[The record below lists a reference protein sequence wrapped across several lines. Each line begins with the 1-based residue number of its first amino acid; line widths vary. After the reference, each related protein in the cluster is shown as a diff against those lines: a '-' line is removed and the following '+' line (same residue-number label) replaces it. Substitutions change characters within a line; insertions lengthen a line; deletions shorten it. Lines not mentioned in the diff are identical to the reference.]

1 MNVNKVPKALAV
13 CTLQDHRNNRRC
25 NGMMRALT
33 EEPTMNTRQPGRP
46 ISPMILIAI
55 GLLGLLLT
63 GSDPYP
69 AARAQ
74 DDGYEEE
81 VLKGKDLLRRR
92 QYEEALKSFK
102 RANEMRDKKSGECF
116 NLMAE
121 AYFGLGAYK
130 NVIES
135 ADKAIEFGGDDKRLI
150 MNAYNNKGLGL
161 QASAEKKDQKKL
173 QAAEA
178 AFRQALTME
187 GASPSIRYNLG
198 VTLLQLNRD
207 AEGISE
213 INGYIKA
220 APNGA
225 SVEMARKIAENP
237 RRARENYAPDFSFT
251 SLQGEYISLDD
262 LRGKVVV
269 LDFWGTWCRPC
280 VDSVPAL
287 RSMHKKYS
295 KEPSFMLIGISS
307 DGDENEWREF
317 TEKNKMVW
325 PQYRD
330 RDRKIHRAFGIR
342 VFPTYIV
349 IDHEGIVRYVS
360 TGASWERSVDLH
372 AAIQKHV
379 KIVAKS
385 VEAQ

>member
-1 MNVNKVPKALAV
+1 MTTRERRRP
-13 CTLQDHRNNRRC
+13 TL
-25 NGMMRALT
+25 L
-33 EEPTMNTRQPGRP
+33 
-46 ISPMILIAI
+46 ILLIVV
-55 GLLGLLLT
+55 GLLGLLLV
-63 GSDPYP
+63 SSNPYP

-102 RANEMRDKKSGECF
+102 RANEMRDKKSAECY
-116 NLMAE
+116 NLMSE

-135 ADKAIEFGGDDKRLI
+135 AEKAVEFAGDDNRLI
-150 MNAYNNKGLGL
+150 LNAYNNKGLAL

-178 AFRQALTME
+178 VFRQALTIE
-187 GASPSIRYNLG
+187 GASPVIRYNLG

-207 AEGISE
+207 EEGVAEIKQ
-213 INGYIKA
+213 YIKA
-220 APNGA
+220 QPNG
-225 SVEMARKIAENP
+225 SFTDTARKMAENP

-251 SLQGEYISLDD
+251 SLQGEYISLED

-307 DGDENEWREF
+307 DGDEDEWREF
-317 TEKNKMVW
+317 TERNKMIW

-330 RDRKIHRAFGIR
+330 RDRRIHRAFGIR
-342 VFPTYIV
+342 AFPTYV
-349 IDHEGIVRYVS
+349 LIDHEGIVRYMS
-360 TGASWERSVDLH
+360 TGASWERSADLH
-372 AAIQKHV
+372 EAIQKQV

-385 VEAQ
+385 TEAQ

>member
-1 MNVNKVPKALAV
+1 MTTRRP
-13 CTLQDHRNNRRC
+13 TLL
-25 NGMMRALT
+25 ML
-33 EEPTMNTRQPGRP
+33 
-46 ISPMILIAI
+46 LIVV
-55 GLLGLLLT
+55 GLLGLLLV

-74 DDGYEEE
+74 DDTYEEE

-102 RANEMRDKKSGECF
+102 RANEMRDKKSAECF
-116 NLMAE
+116 NLMSE

-135 ADKAIEFGGDDKRLI
+135 AEKAVEFAGDDNRLI
-150 MNAYNNKGLGL
+150 LNAYNNKGLAL
-161 QASAEKKDQKKL
+161 QSLAEKKDQKKL

-178 AFRQALTME
+178 VFRQALAIE
-187 GASPSIRYNLG
+187 GASPVIRYNLG

-207 AEGISE
+207 EEGVAEIKQ
-213 INGYIKA
+213 YIKTQ
-220 APNGA
+220 PNGA
-225 SVEMARKIAENP
+225 FVDTARKMAENP

-251 SLQGEYISLDD
+251 SLQGEYISLED

-295 KEPSFMLIGISS
+295 KEPAFMLIGISS
-307 DGDENEWREF
+307 DGDEDEWREF

-330 RDRKIHRAFGIR
+330 RDRRIHRAFGIR
-342 VFPTYIV
+342 AFPTYV
-349 IDHEGIVRYVS
+349 LIDHEGIVRYMS
-360 TGASWERSVDLH
+360 TGASWERSADLH
-372 AAIQKHV
+372 EAIQKQV

-385 VEAQ
+385 TEAQ

>member
-1 MNVNKVPKALAV
+1 MMTRHPGCPKSVL
-13 CTLQDHRNNRRC
+13 L
-25 NGMMRALT
+25 
-33 EEPTMNTRQPGRP
+33 
-46 ISPMILIAI
+46 LIAL
-55 GLLGLLLT
+55 GLLGLLFV
-63 GSDPYP
+63 GSVPYP
-69 AARAQ
+69 AVRAQ

-81 VLKGKDLLRRR
+81 LLKGKDLLRRR

-102 RANEMRDKKSGECF
+102 RANEMRDKKSAECF
-116 NLMAE
+116 NLMGE

-135 ADKAIEFGGDDKRLI
+135 AEKVIEFAGDDNRLLL
-150 MNAYNNKGLGL
+150 NAYNNKGLAL

-178 AFRQALTME
+178 VFRQALAMQ
-187 GASPSIRYNLG
+187 GASPVIRYNLG

-207 AEGISE
+207 EEGVAEIKQ
-213 INGYIKA
+213 YIKA
-220 APNGA
+220 QPNGQYTD
-225 SVEMARKIAENP
+225 MARKMAENP

-251 SLQGEYISLDD
+251 SLQGEYISLED

-307 DGDENEWREF
+307 DGDEDEWREF
-317 TEKNKMVW
+317 TERNKMVW

-330 RDRKIHRAFGIR
+330 RDRRIHRAFGVR
-342 VFPTYIV
+342 VFPTYIL
-349 IDHEGIVRYVS
+349 IDHEGIVRYMS
-360 TGASWERSVDLH
+360 TGASWERSADLH
-372 AAIQKHV
+372 EAIQKHV